1 MTTLYHLIAS
11 IIAVFVGAYII
22 PGVSVTPVAA
32 LVLVV
37 LLGVINMFFRPLIR
51 LLTLP
56 LNILTL
62 GLFSFVV
69 NAGIIMLL
77 ALIIPDFHVAT
88 FWTAFFFSLLVSL
101 VTAFLGSFI
110 KED

>member
-1 MTTLYHLIAS
+1 
-11 IIAVFVGAYII
+11 
-22 PGVSVTPVAA
+22 
-32 LVLVV
+32 
-37 LLGVINMFFRPLIR
+37 VINMFFRPIIR

-62 GLFSFVV
+62 GLFSLVV

-77 ALIIPDFHVAT
+77 AMLIPNFSVAN
-88 FWTAFFFSLLVSL
+88 FWTAFLFSLLVSL
-101 VTAFLGSFI
+101 VTAFFGAFI

>member
-1 MTTLYHLIAS
+1 MTTIYHLIIS
-11 IIAVFVGAYII
+11 IIAVLIGAYVI
-22 PGVSVTPVAA
+22 PGVSVTPVSA

-37 LLGVINMFFRPLIR
+37 LLGVINMFFKPIIR

-62 GLFSFVV
+62 GLFSLVV
-69 NAGIIMLL
+69 NAGIIMFL
-77 ALIIPDFHVAT
+77 AMVIPNFHVAT

-101 VTAFLGSFI
+101 VSAFFGAFI
-110 KED
+110 KQD

>member
-1 MTTLYHLIAS
+1 MNTIYHLIAS
-11 IIAVFVGAYII
+11 VIAVFIGAYIV
-22 PGVSVTPVAA
+22 PGVSVTPVSAC
-32 LVLVV
+32 VLVV
-37 LLGVINMFFRPLIR
+37 LLGVINMFFRPIIR

-62 GLFSFVV
+62 GLFSLVV

-77 ALIIPDFHVAT
+77 AKVIPDFHVAT
-88 FWTAFFFSLLVSL
+88 FWTAFFFALLVSL
-101 VTAFLGSFI
+101 VTAFLGAFI

>member
-1 MTTLYHLIAS
+1 MNTIYHLIAS
-11 IIAVFVGAYII
+11 IIAVLIGAYII
-22 PGVSVTPVAA
+22 PGVSVTPVSA

-37 LLGVINMFFRPLIR
+37 LLGVINMFFRPIIR

-62 GLFSFVV
+62 GLFSLVV

-77 ALIIPDFHVAT
+77 AMVVPDFSVAS
-88 FWTAFFFSLLVSL
+88 FWTAFLFSLLVSL
-101 VTAFLGSFI
+101 VSAFFGAFI
-110 KED
+110 KQD